1 MSIVLFDENGHLTKN
16 ALEEFKKGNL
26 QDIELIQISEHV
38 SQCEKCS
45 DEMADSF
52 TDTELAEAPLGFEE
66 EVNNR
71 ISDRKKANV
80 QFVLYSIRVSIAAC
94 IALVFVFSNTLNV
107 IANTKVKT
115 VDIVSP
121 NLSIVNSINKSLDD
135 FSQKII
141 SMEVFNS
148 ENKEK

>member
-1 MSIVLFDENGHLTKN
+1 MTKN

>member
-1 MSIVLFDENGHLTKN
+1 MTKN

-26 QDIELIQISEHV
+26 QDTELIQISEHV